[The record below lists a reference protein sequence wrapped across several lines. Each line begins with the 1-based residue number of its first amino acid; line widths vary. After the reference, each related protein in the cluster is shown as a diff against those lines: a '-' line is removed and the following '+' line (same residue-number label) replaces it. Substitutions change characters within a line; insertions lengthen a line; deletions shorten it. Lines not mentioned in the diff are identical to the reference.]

1 MRSEEHTKYLTS
13 LSDKEK
19 ASLTSYQSFAR
30 RKNIIKKYRYRHLVN
45 NEYPNDVAET
55 ERVLFYKCQ
64 FQYPS
69 DSAWAEFGRIRAE
82 YLWFTTR
89 DVKIDHRSVP
99 SRYHIHFIR

>member
-1 MRSEEHTKYLTS
+1 MRSEEHKKYLAS
-13 LSDKEK
+13 LTDKEK
-19 ASLTSYQSFAR
+19 AELTSYRSFSKR
-30 RKNIIKKYRYRHLVN
+30 WNIIKKYTYRHLVK
-45 NEYPNDVAET
+45 NEFPNDVAET

-69 DSAWAEFGRIRAE
+69 PIAWAEYGEIRWE
-82 YLWFTTR
+82 YLSFTTR